1 MKKLL
6 LAVALLGI
14 FSAGISAETEE
25 VEGPTDARGVIM
37 LAEPEQDVEPAPD
50 PSIDSTH
57 EQYCADAREIGTA
70 AAARRDEGAPVD
82 YVIGILVANHQ
93 QQFIWTVR
101 QAYWP
106 QSAGSWP
113 ETVGFDIWLRCKR
126 ENMDYR
132 K

>member
-1 MKKLL
+1 MKRLL
-6 LAVALLGI
+6 LAVALLGM

-37 LAEPEQDVEPAPD
+37 LAGDDQDVEPAPD
-50 PSIDSTH
+50 PSVDDTH

-82 YVIGILVANHQ
+82 HVIAILVANQQ

-126 ENMDYR
+126 ENRDYQ